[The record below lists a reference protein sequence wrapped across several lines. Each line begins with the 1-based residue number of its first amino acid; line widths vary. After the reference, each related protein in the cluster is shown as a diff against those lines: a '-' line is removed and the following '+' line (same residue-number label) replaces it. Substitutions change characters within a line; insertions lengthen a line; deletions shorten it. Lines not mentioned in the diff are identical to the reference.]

1 MFLIK
6 CINAYEAIG
15 KLMDEKTDYKS
26 AHALVC
32 LRAKLKIHA
41 EFFACEERA
50 LLCEFAKKDEKG
62 NPIVDAAGNFEFEE
76 GKDISDFYKRRD
88 ELCKTEAEID
98 DLPVSVKIPEKISPS
113 AVEALLDFV
122 SFKEEM

>member
-1 MFLIK
+1 MRRNTLILLLLILILTLSAAVPALGEDAVI
-6 CINAYEAIG
+6 IN
-15 KLMDEKTDYKS
+15 
-26 AHALVC
+26 
-32 LRAKLKIHA
+32 KISDS
-41 EFFACEERA
+41 
-50 LLCEFAKKDEKG
+50 K
-62 NPIVDAAGNFEFEE
+62 NNFEFEE
-76 GKDISDFYKRRD
+76 GKEISDFYKRRD